1 MFFGR
6 MTFGSSSRKQSTQ
19 TDFEK
24 EALPHLNALYS
35 AAYYMTRNERD
46 AEDLVQE
53 TFLKAFRHF
62 DKYEIGTNCKAWLF
76 RILTNTFLNKNRRS
90 VREMSFLDEVEVGD
104 SADAVATRESSAHML
119 DPEASFV
126 SRMMS
131 DTVRE
136 ALESVPPDFRMAV
149 ILADLQDFSYK
160 EIAEVMDCPVGTVMS
175 RIYRGRRILQ
185 KKLLDYA
192 IQSGVVSP
200 PPASETSTTT
210 SKDTQAPT
218 SLDAWRERK
227 AAGGRGA

>member
-6 MTFGSSSRKQSTQ
+6 MSFGSRGRKQDAQS
-19 TDFEK
+19 DFDR
-24 EALPHLNALYS
+24 EALPHLDALYS

-62 DKYEIGTNCKAWLF
+62 DKYEVGTNCKAWLF

-90 VREMSFLDEVEVGD
+90 VREMSFIDEVEVGD
-104 SADAVATRESSAHML
+104 QADAVTTRDASAHML

-175 RIYRGRRILQ
+175 RIYRGRRLLQ

-192 IQSGVVSP
+192 IQTGVVSP
-200 PPASETSTTT
+200 QMANPQSASSQDD
-210 SKDTQAPT
+210 SQSPT
-218 SLDAWRERK
+218 SLDAWRARK
-227 AAGGRGA
+227 AAGGKGA

>member
-6 MTFGSSSRKQSTQ
+6 MSFGGGRRKAQSQ
-19 TDFEK
+19 FEQ
-24 EALPHLNALYS
+24 EALPHMDALFS
-35 AAYYMTRNERD
+35 AAYYMTRNEKD

-62 DKYEIGTNCKAWLF
+62 DKYEPGTNCKAWLF

-90 VREMSFLDEVEVGD
+90 VRELSFIDEVEVGD
-104 SADAVATRESSAHML
+104 QADAVATRDASAHLL

-131 DTVRE
+131 STVRE

-175 RIYRGRRILQ
+175 RIYRGRRLLQ

-192 IQSGVVSP
+192 IQSGVIAP
-200 PPASETSTTT
+200 PEAEGPAEEAQESE
-210 SKDTQAPT
+210 APT
-218 SLDAWRERK
+218 SLLAYRARR
-227 AAGGRGA
+227 AAGSRGA

>member
-6 MTFGSSSRKQSTQ
+6 MSFGTGHRKAQSQ
-19 TDFEK
+19 FEQ
-24 EALPHLNALYS
+24 EALPHMDALYS
-35 AAYYMTRNERD
+35 AAYYMTRNEKD

-62 DKYEIGTNCKAWLF
+62 DKYQIGTNCKAWLF

-90 VREMSFLDEVEVGD
+90 VRELSFLDDVEVGD
-104 SADAVATRESSAHML
+104 HTDSVGTRDASAHLL

-175 RIYRGRRILQ
+175 RIYRGRRLLQ

-200 PPASETSTTT
+200 EAVEAAGGAREEAPAP
-210 SKDTQAPT
+210 PT
-218 SLDAWRERK
+218 SLDDYRARK
-227 AAGGRGA
+227 VAGSRGA